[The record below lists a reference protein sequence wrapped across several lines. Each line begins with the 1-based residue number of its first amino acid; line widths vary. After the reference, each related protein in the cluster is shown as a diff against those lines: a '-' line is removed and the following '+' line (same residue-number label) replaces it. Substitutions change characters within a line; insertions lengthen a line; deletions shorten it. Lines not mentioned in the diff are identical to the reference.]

1 MYSRAILAVIK
12 NLGLDSVAAATPCY
26 DQLPECRFMLV
37 VTEYR
42 KIGYSIADAFHL
54 NPRYGKRIFTVDTK
68 DIGTDDMK
76 IITQAAKDAAPDGYQ
91 LYKCEQS

>member
-1 MYSRAILAVIK
+1 
-12 NLGLDSVAAATPCY
+12 
-26 DQLPECRFMLV
+26 MLV

-42 KIGYSIADAFHL
+42 KIGYSIADAFHS

-68 DIGTDDMK
+68 DIGTDDLS
-76 IITQAAKDAAPDGYQ
+76 IITQVAKDTAPDGYQ